1 VGGIHVR
8 QAIGP
13 KRKIVETPKGGDA
26 NLGQKEACLEKKTS
40 RLTSMGKQS
49 RKSES
54 GTKQIRIIKI
64 IKIDSK
70 IIEIDSLISR
80 VPVQTV
86 KKRCVVN
93 LFGDLVG

>member
-1 VGGIHVR
+1 
-8 QAIGP
+8 
-13 KRKIVETPKGGDA
+13 
-26 NLGQKEACLEKKTS
+26 
-40 RLTSMGKQS
+40 MGKQS